1 MVIFWNGILHH
12 IETEADE
19 RIVLWSENM
28 NEWIVA
34 RINSLKEDLSKKQEY
49 FKINIQNMDSP
60 TYEDNTINDLLVM
73 KKLKTEI
80 EQLELLLQLN
90 GIFAQDNAMEN
101 LLREV
106 GNLQSNFQKL
116 CRSNK
121 VSKKAICNLVIPFRD
136 KYNLTDLQA
145 LQIARNELSVAEIAD
160 LLLQNDG
167 FKEVI

>member
-1 MVIFWNGILHH
+1 MGEIKQ
-12 IETEADE
+12 EQKDE

-90 GIFAQDNAMEN
+90 GIFAQD
-101 LLREV
+101 
-106 GNLQSNFQKL
+106 
-116 CRSNK
+116 
-121 VSKKAICNLVIPFRD
+121 
-136 KYNLTDLQA
+136 
-145 LQIARNELSVAEIAD
+145 
-160 LLLQNDG
+160 
-167 FKEVI
+167 